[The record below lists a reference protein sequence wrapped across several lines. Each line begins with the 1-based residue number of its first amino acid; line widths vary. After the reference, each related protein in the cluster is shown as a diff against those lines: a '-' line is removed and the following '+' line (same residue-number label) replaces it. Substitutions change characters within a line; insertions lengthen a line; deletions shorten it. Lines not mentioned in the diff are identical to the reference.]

1 MSVHP
6 LFNKKFIY
14 LNMKALKNISNFVL
28 DSIIFAGIY
37 VLGGILIVPFIL
49 AGAIAACYI
58 VSLFMDKV

>member
-6 LFNKKFIY
+6 LFYKKFIY

-37 VLGGILIVPFIL
+37 VLGGIIIVPFIL